1 VGSGFG
7 TDAGTA
13 VGALG
18 LALFA
23 ALGIVLEIFIVE
35 EELLTRGEDEFR
47 AAIDAFQYLI
57 REFHG
62 RLPRRRE
69 LAEIGH

>member
-1 VGSGFG
+1 MSPGFG
-7 TDAGTA
+7 ADPGATI
-13 VGALG
+13 GALR
-18 LALFA
+18 LALLA
-23 ALGIVLEIFIVE
+23 ALGIVLEILIVE
-35 EELLTRGEDEFR
+35 KELLTRGEDEFR